1 MKFRISI
8 FLVLLFGA
16 MLQYSA
22 QQTQFVIKIGKFTSD
37 VLSNEELTTLE
48 KIVASYIAE
57 LGQFRIIDS
66 KGQEVALTE
75 IENSAAMGQSVNP
88 QLLSPHYTITMH
100 IGKLDSTFALT
111 IEILKISTGEKRAKT
126 EMVSN
131 LNEILLKTRPM
142 LYALMG
148 IQSVAQPQPSMPQN
162 DIQFRNSIQIS
173 DVVGVWKGDKGID
186 SIRLYA
192 DKTGIAVL
200 SSGGTF
206 KLRFKIESD
215 TLIVEQDQ
223 KNMPEMYTS
232 STITSA
238 TAKLIAQKA
247 RPQRWIFKLS
257 DSGQILSGVKE
268 SIYVSGSG
276 TTVNV
281 DNSYVRD
288 AVWTRLH

>member
-1 MKFRISI
+1 MKFRVSI
-8 FLVLLFGA
+8 IFVLLFTA
-16 MLQYSA
+16 ALQYSVG
-22 QQTQFVIKIGKFTSD
+22 QTQFVIKIGKFTSD

-100 IGKLDSTFALT
+100 IGKLDNTFALT
-111 IEILKISTGEKRAKT
+111 IEILKISTGEKRVKT
-126 EMVSN
+126 ELVSN

-148 IQSVAQPQPSMPQN
+148 IQNVAQPGPSMPQN
-162 DIQFRNSIQIS
+162 EVPFRKAIQVSDI
-173 DVVGVWKGDKGID
+173 VGVWKGDKGID

-206 KLRFKIESD
+206 KLRYKIEND

-223 KNMPEMYTS
+223 KNTPEMYSS
-232 STITSA
+232 STITLA
-238 TAKLIAQKA
+238 TAKVIAQKA

-257 DSGQILSGVKE
+257 ESGQMLSGIKE

-281 DNSYVRD
+281 DNSYTRE
-288 AVWTRLH
+288 AVWTKLH